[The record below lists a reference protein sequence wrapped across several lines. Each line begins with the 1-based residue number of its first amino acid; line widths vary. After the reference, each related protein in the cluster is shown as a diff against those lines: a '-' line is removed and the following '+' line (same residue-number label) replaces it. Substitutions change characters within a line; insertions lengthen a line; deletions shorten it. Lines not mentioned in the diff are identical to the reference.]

1 MDEQTTPKKVR
12 RVGSIAFAL
21 VLIAAGVLLIVY
33 QFVPQFDLL
42 KILKFSPVILIA
54 LGIEMLVYSARP
66 DVKVKFD
73 WLAMLGTAFTLCI
86 VGTAA
91 LLPLAISEWGPAR
104 NYAQTRIES
113 QKADAMYSA
122 LTPNPA
128 LKAKTDSLSVDV
140 WFNHDTDGDYTLQS
154 GDDCI
159 LDAALRGPYADA
171 EVFAA
176 DCMAIMQAAADNNI
190 GFTIYRFSADE
201 DTDDGVSYYL
211 DCVASYP
218 AGLTAAQVA
227 QRVQASYHYDN
238 NSFSSEA
245 DRDDYIRR
253 QLQNEI
259 SDEYADRHD
268 GAYPDEKY
276 LNEET
281 ERRLAE
287 RTSMA
292 QPNGLRVT
300 LSPSTS
306 SKGTVSWRAG
316 AFSSQRSKISA
327 ARSANSGIL
336 PDRRQP
342 RHGVPPKR
350 NAVRQC
356 PAVRAGRGPAGPG
369 WLHRHQVRHGENRR
383 KAGGSGPAG
392 ARQPHSRPASRSP
405 ASRYCRSKSNGT
417 PSRCRAS
424 DSRPAAAGSG
434 GRFQGLY
441 SPMMPMRPVAVGI

>member
-128 LKAKTDSLSVDV
+128 LKAKLNSLNVEAR
-140 WFNHDTDGDYTLQS
+140 FFHEADGDYTLQS

-159 LDAALRGPYADA
+159 LYAALQGPYADA
-171 EVFAA
+171 ETFAA
-176 DCMAIMQAAADNNI
+176 DCMAVMQRAADDGL
-190 GFTIYRFSADE
+190 GFTCYHFDADE
-201 DTDDGVSYYL
+201 DTDDGISYYL

-227 QRVQASYHYDN
+227 QRVQVSYHYDG
-238 NSFSSEA
+238 SSYSSQA
-245 DRDDYIRR
+245 DRNEAIRQDLR
-253 QLQNEI
+253 DEI
-259 SDEYADRHD
+259 GEEYADAHD
-268 GAYPDEKY
+268 GEYPTQEYLDE
-276 LNEET
+276 EVA
-281 ERRLAE
+281 RRLAGQIATPE
-287 RTSMA
+287 SA
-292 QPNGLRVT
+292 Q
-300 LSPSTS
+300 
-306 SKGTVSWRAG
+306 A
-316 AFSSQRSKISA
+316 
-327 ARSANSGIL
+327 
-336 PDRRQP
+336 
-342 RHGVPPKR
+342 
-350 NAVRQC
+350 
-356 PAVRAGRGPAGPG
+356 
-369 WLHRHQVRHGENRR
+369 
-383 KAGGSGPAG
+383 
-392 ARQPHSRPASRSP
+392 
-405 ASRYCRSKSNGT
+405 
-417 PSRCRAS
+417 
-424 DSRPAAAGSG
+424 
-434 GRFQGLY
+434 
-441 SPMMPMRPVAVGI
+441 

>member
-33 QFVPQFDLL
+33 QFVPQFDLP
-42 KILKFSPVILIA
+42 KILKFSPAILIA

-122 LTPNPA
+122 LPPTPA
-128 LKAKTDSLSVDV
+128 LKADV

-159 LDAALRGPYADA
+159 LNAALRGPYADA
-171 EVFAA
+171 ETFAA
-176 DCMAIMQAAADNNI
+176 DCMAVMQRAADAGL
-190 GFTIYRFSADE
+190 GFTCYHFSADE

-281 ERRLAE
+281 ERRFAE
-287 RTSMA
+287 RTGMA
-292 QPNGLRVT
+292 TPE
-300 LSPSTS
+300 
-306 SKGTVSWRAG
+306 
-316 AFSSQRSKISA
+316 SA
-327 ARSANSGIL
+327 QA
-336 PDRRQP
+336 
-342 RHGVPPKR
+342 
-350 NAVRQC
+350 
-356 PAVRAGRGPAGPG
+356 
-369 WLHRHQVRHGENRR
+369 
-383 KAGGSGPAG
+383 
-392 ARQPHSRPASRSP
+392 
-405 ASRYCRSKSNGT
+405 
-417 PSRCRAS
+417 
-424 DSRPAAAGSG
+424 
-434 GRFQGLY
+434 
-441 SPMMPMRPVAVGI
+441 

>member
-1 MDEQTTPKKVR
+1 MDEQTTPKRVR

-33 QFVPQFDLL
+33 QLVPQFDLL

-104 NYAQTRIES
+104 NYAQNRIES

-122 LTPNPA
+122 LTADPA

-201 DTDDGVSYYL
+201 DTDDGISYYL

-227 QRVQASYHYDN
+227 QRVTESYHYDGS
-238 NSFSSEA
+238 SFSSEA
-245 DRDDYIRR
+245 DRDEYIKTRLR
-253 QLQNEI
+253 DDIAE
-259 SDEYADRHD
+259 EYANAHD
-268 GAYPDEKY
+268 DVYPDDDYVDAEVERQF
-276 LNEET
+276 NEQFGIATPE
-281 ERRLAE
+281 
-287 RTSMA
+287 
-292 QPNGLRVT
+292 
-300 LSPSTS
+300 
-306 SKGTVSWRAG
+306 
-316 AFSSQRSKISA
+316 SA
-327 ARSANSGIL
+327 A
-336 PDRRQP
+336 
-342 RHGVPPKR
+342 
-350 NAVRQC
+350 
-356 PAVRAGRGPAGPG
+356 
-369 WLHRHQVRHGENRR
+369 E
-383 KAGGSGPAG
+383 
-392 ARQPHSRPASRSP
+392 
-405 ASRYCRSKSNGT
+405 
-417 PSRCRAS
+417 
-424 DSRPAAAGSG
+424 
-434 GRFQGLY
+434 
-441 SPMMPMRPVAVGI
+441 

>member
-21 VLIAAGVLLIVY
+21 VLIAAGILLIVY

-91 LLPLAISEWGPAR
+91 PGHQRVGPAR

-176 DCMAIMQAAADNNI
+176 DCMAVMQRAADAGL
-190 GFTIYRFSADE
+190 GFTCYHFSADE
-201 DTDDGVSYYL
+201 DIADGISYYL

-287 RTSMA
+287 RTGMA
-292 QPNGLRVT
+292 TPE
-300 LSPSTS
+300 
-306 SKGTVSWRAG
+306 
-316 AFSSQRSKISA
+316 SA
-327 ARSANSGIL
+327 QA
-336 PDRRQP
+336 
-342 RHGVPPKR
+342 
-350 NAVRQC
+350 
-356 PAVRAGRGPAGPG
+356 
-369 WLHRHQVRHGENRR
+369 
-383 KAGGSGPAG
+383 
-392 ARQPHSRPASRSP
+392 
-405 ASRYCRSKSNGT
+405 
-417 PSRCRAS
+417 
-424 DSRPAAAGSG
+424 
-434 GRFQGLY
+434 
-441 SPMMPMRPVAVGI
+441 

>member
-21 VLIAAGVLLIVY
+21 VLIAAGVLLMVY

-91 LLPLAISEWGPAR
+91 LLPLAISQWSPAR
-104 NYAQTRIES
+104 DYARNRIES

-122 LTPNPA
+122 LTADPA
-128 LKAKTDSLSVDV
+128 LKASLNVEV
-140 WFNHDTDGDYTLQS
+140 RFFHEADGDYTLQS

-159 LDAALRGPYADA
+159 LYAALQGPYADA
-171 EVFAA
+171 ETFAA
-176 DCMAIMQAAADNNI
+176 DCMAVMQRAADDGL
-190 GFTIYRFSADE
+190 GFTCYHFNADE
-201 DTDDGVSYYL
+201 DTDDGISYYL

-227 QRVQASYHYDN
+227 QRVQASYHN

-281 ERRLAE
+281 ERRFAE
-287 RTSMA
+287 RTGMA
-292 QPNGLRVT
+292 TPE
-300 LSPSTS
+300 
-306 SKGTVSWRAG
+306 
-316 AFSSQRSKISA
+316 SA
-327 ARSANSGIL
+327 QA
-336 PDRRQP
+336 
-342 RHGVPPKR
+342 
-350 NAVRQC
+350 
-356 PAVRAGRGPAGPG
+356 
-369 WLHRHQVRHGENRR
+369 
-383 KAGGSGPAG
+383 
-392 ARQPHSRPASRSP
+392 
-405 ASRYCRSKSNGT
+405 
-417 PSRCRAS
+417 
-424 DSRPAAAGSG
+424 
-434 GRFQGLY
+434 
-441 SPMMPMRPVAVGI
+441 